1 MSVDDNAP
9 PSQPQSSPSG
19 RPSSARP
26 PSGSLDLCYEN
37 DPELLPADEAQ
48 RRIIAHVPLIEGFE
62 TLPLT
67 EALGRALAHDVSSPL
82 DVPGHT
88 NSAVDGFA
96 LAGDQLPDDGECS
109 LRVIGCSFA
118 GNPFSGSVGAGE
130 CVRIMTGAVMPQD
143 ADTVVMLEHTS
154 SDDEHNA
161 GQTGGTVRI
170 ADGHRRGQNVRQ
182 AGEDLQ
188 AGQVMLT
195 RGTRL
200 MPAALG
206 MLASVGIANVPVT
219 RSLRVAFFSTGDEL
233 RSLGDTLELGQVY
246 DSNRYTLRGML
257 MRLGVQFTDLGVV
270 RDDPKLLGEALDAAC
285 AHADVVITTGGVSTG
300 DADYI
305 KGLLESRGQIGFW
318 RIAVRPGRPLAF
330 GLLDRIAGDSAD
342 KTVFFGLP
350 GNPVAVMI
358 TFYQFVQPAL
368 LAMMGSKAP
377 PMPLL
382 DARCPQPLR
391 KKPGRVEYFRA
402 ILSRSDSGELQVHP
416 TGKTGSGLLHTM
428 NDANCLIV
436 LAEELHNVPAG
447 SMVQVQPFFAM
458 V

>member
-1 MSVDDNAP
+1 MSVDDNA
-9 PSQPQSSPSG
+9 SP
-19 RPSSARP
+19 RPSPP

-37 DPELLPADEAQ
+37 DPDLLPAHEAQ
-48 RRIIAHVPLIEGFE
+48 RRILAHVPLVEGSE
-62 TLPLT
+62 TLPLI
-67 EALGRALAHDVSSPL
+67 EALGRVLAHDVTSPL

-96 LAGDQLPDDGECS
+96 LAGDQLPDDGECA
-109 LRVIGCSFA
+109 LQVIGCSFA
-118 GNPFSGSVGAGE
+118 GNPFSASVGARE
-130 CVRIMTGAVMPQD
+130 CVRIMTGAVMPSD
-143 ADTVVMLEHTS
+143 TDTVVMLEHTT
-154 SDDEHNA
+154 SDDKHNA
-161 GQTGGTVRI
+161 GQSGSTVRI
-170 ADGHRRGQNVRQ
+170 AGGHHQGQNVRQ

-188 AGQVMLT
+188 AGQIMLT
-195 RGTRL
+195 AGTRL

-206 MLASVGIANVPVT
+206 MLASVGIGDVPVT

-233 RSLGDTLELGQVY
+233 RSLGESLELGQVY

-270 RDDPKLLGEALDAAC
+270 RDDPKLLGEALDVAC
-285 AHADVVITTGGVSTG
+285 AAADVVLTTGGVSTG
-300 DADYI
+300 DADYV
-305 KGLLESRGQIGFW
+305 KGLLEARGQVGFW

-330 GLLDRIAGDSAD
+330 GLLDSLAGDSAQ
-342 KTVFFGLP
+342 KTAFFGLP
-350 GNPVAVMI
+350 GNPVAVMV

-377 PMPLL
+377 PIPLL

-436 LAEELHNVPAG
+436 LAEEAHDLPAG